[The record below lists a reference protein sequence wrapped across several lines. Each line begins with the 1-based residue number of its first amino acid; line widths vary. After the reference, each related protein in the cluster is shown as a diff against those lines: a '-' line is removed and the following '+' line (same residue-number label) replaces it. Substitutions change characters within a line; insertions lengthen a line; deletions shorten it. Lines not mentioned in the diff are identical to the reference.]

1 MKTKLLFISLL
12 FSIGVF
18 AQVVKDYDPAIQRV
32 TGIQYFKPVES
43 HLFTGDCMPYYYKG
57 TFYIYWLLDEGHHAG
72 LGGLGGHQ
80 WALSTSEDLVTWK
93 HYPVAVG
100 IDEEWEKSICTG
112 SVIADKGKFYAFY
125 STRVKDDKGVHEQLS
140 YAMSEDGGKSFV
152 KQHPNPFYYAPNECV
167 SREFRDPKVFKDKED
182 VYHLFISGYKM
193 EPELDGFGGY
203 LVHLISKDLK
213 DWKEIE
219 SPLTGQ
225 VATPECSDYFKWNDW
240 YYLLYSIGGDTYYVK
255 SRKPYGPW
263 EYPTTQAF
271 VESWASVYKTAEYKD
286 DRRIAVAYMPCRSNN
301 KDFDGPIWGGN
312 MLLREVVQEPDGTLY
327 TKFLTE
333 SLPAMSP
340 LQMPKIEIP
349 AGSKNVSYSKG
360 KLTLNS
366 SNGVSM
372 ASLSDLPVN
381 YRITMEIEPLSN
393 YDEIGLFVRAADK
406 GDRGYKV
413 ELNANKESAFI
424 YNTGIN
430 TVKDLRKTIILD
442 VILKDEFIDMNIN
455 GKRSIINRLPEKK
468 GQKLF
473 FFLKNGSAV
482 VKGIKIYKWDNA
494 GC

>member
-1 MKTKLLFISLL
+1 MKTKLLLISIL
-12 FSIGVF
+12 FSTSLS
-18 AQVVKDYDPAIQRV
+18 AQVVKDYNPAIQRT
-32 TGIQYFKPVES
+32 TGLQYFKPVES

-80 WALSTSEDLVTWK
+80 WALSTSEDLVNWK

-100 IDEEWEKSICTG
+100 IDEDWEKSICTG
-112 SVIADKGKFYAFY
+112 SVIADEGKFYAFY

-152 KQHPNPFYYAPNECV
+152 KQEPNPFYYAPEECV
-167 SREFRDPKVFKDKED
+167 SREFRDPKVFKDKEGL
-182 VYHLFISGYKM
+182 YHLFISGYEKN
-193 EPELDGFGGY
+193 PEIDGFGGY

-225 VATPECSDYFKWNDW
+225 VATPECSDYFKWNGW
-240 YYLLYSIGGDTYYVK
+240 YYLLYSTGGDTYYVK

-271 VESWASVYKTAEYKD
+271 VEQWGSVYKTAEYKD
-286 DRRIAVAYMPCRSNN
+286 NRRIAVAYMPCRSNN
-301 KDFDGPIWGGN
+301 KDHDGPIWGGN
-312 MLLREVVQEPDGTLY
+312 MLLREVVQEKDGTLN
-327 TKFLTE
+327 TKFLSE
-333 SLPAMSP
+333 SLPAMSLLP
-340 LQMPKIEIP
+340 MPEIEIP
-349 AGSKNVSYSKG
+349 VDSKAATYSDG
-360 KLTLNS
+360 KLTIKS
-366 SNGVSM
+366 PNGTSV

-393 YDEIGLFVRAADK
+393 YDEIGLFVRATDQK
-406 GDRGYKV
+406 DRGYKV

-430 TVKDLRKTIILD
+430 AVKGLRNKIVLD
-442 VILKDEFIDMNIN
+442 VILNDEFIDMNIN

-468 GQKLF
+468 GRKLY

-482 VKGIKIYKWDNA
+482 IKDIKIYKWDNE
-494 GC
+494 GW